1 MVVSGTTTT
10 ARVKPSNEGGN
21 ISNEAIAGGWDRCRG
36 MNDNRSNVGGD
47 MWSSNDNRCIV
58 MVCLRESYSKSMS
71 LGSLS
76 RRSRIS
82 GVGTGNGSGSSNGDG
97 S

>member
-1 MVVSGTTTT
+1 MVVGGTTTA
-10 ARVKPSNEGGN
+10 ARVEPSNEGGN
-21 ISNEAIAGGWDRCRG
+21 ISDEAIAGGWDRCG
-36 MNDNRSNVGGD
+36 GANNNGSNVGGGT
-47 MWSSNDNRCIV
+47 WSGNDNQCIV
-58 MVCLRESYSKSMS
+58 MVCLRESYSGSVS
-71 LGSLS
+71 LGPSS

>member
-1 MVVSGTTTT
+1 MVVSGTTTA
-10 ARVKPSNEGGN
+10 ARVEPSNEGGN

-58 MVCLRESYSKSMS
+58 MVCLRESYSRSVFLRPS
-71 LGSLS
+71 G
-76 RRSRIS
+76 RRSGIS
-82 GVGTGNGSGSSNGDG
+82 GISTGDGGGSGNGDRS
-97 S
+97 

>member
-1 MVVSGTTTT
+1 MVVSGTTTA
-10 ARVKPSNEGGN
+10 ARVKPSNKGGN

-47 MWSSNDNRCIV
+47 MWSSNDNWCIV
-58 MVCLRESYSKSMS
+58 MVCLRESYSKSTS

-82 GVGTGNGSGSSNGDG
+82 GVSTGNGSGGSNGDG